1 LTLWFAA
8 IGAGL
13 MAGVYFTFSTFVM
26 TALARLP
33 QAAGIGAMQSINRV
47 ILRSPFMPLFFATT
61 LASAALAVLGI
72 LRWGEPGALAMLT
85 GGVTYVAGMFLCT
98 AARNVPLNNALDAV
112 APASAEA
119 DAVWSRYLTVWT
131 RWNHVRTIACTLACG
146 LFIAAIVAS
155 ARAADALVAGTTL
168 AR

>member
-1 LTLWFAA
+1 
-8 IGAGL
+8 
-13 MAGVYFTFSTFVM
+13 M

-33 QAAGIGAMQSINRV
+33 QAEGIGAMQSINRV

-61 LASAALAVLGI
+61 VASLVLAIMAIV
-72 LRWGEPGALAMLT
+72 RFGEPGAMAMLA
-85 GGVTYVAGMFLCT
+85 GGIIYVAGMFLCT
-98 AARNVPLNNALDAV
+98 AVCNVPLNNGLDAV
-112 APASAEA
+112 DRASSEA
-119 DAVWSRYLTVWT
+119 DAVWIHYLRVWT
-131 RWNHVRTIACTLACG
+131 RWNHVRTIACTLSCG